1 MEIYKLL
8 DRFELLY
15 KHDERIADLR
25 RAYIDRDLAS
35 IFKLSD
41 CSEDLRKAIMEENWH
56 SIFRIIDNKR
66 IIGELEDL
74 RKAALEGNI
83 HSLFRLLP
91 GTDDVRKAVLDK
103 NIHSI
108 FRLIDNKDLKGV
120 VLNDN
125 YFDLW
130 RLLEQWKG
138 PNQFVYAFKT
148 LHKKEIAFDEDCF
161 SRGQLESKLWLVNEL
176 EKCSIATG
184 PLGTIFL
191 CAGWYATLAT
201 MLFDADID
209 LLKIRNFDSDPTTSH
224 IAEIFNKKWVTED
237 WRFKS
242 CCQDI
247 HEINFNDE
255 HCYKVFKG
263 NGDSELLYDSPDTII
278 NTSSEHINNFLQW
291 YNNIPDGKIVV
302 IQGNDYFE
310 IEEHVNCSKDLKE
323 FSNKSPMTTV
333 LYEGELQLPKYK
345 RFMKIGIK

>member
-1 MEIYKLL
+1 MDIFKLL
-8 DRFELLY
+8 DRFEVLY
-15 KHDERIADLR
+15 PDDERIADLR

-56 SIFRIIDNKR
+56 SIFRTIDNKR
-66 IIGELEDL
+66 IIGELDDL

-91 GTDDVRKAVLDK
+91 GTEDLKKAVVDK

-108 FRLIDNKDLKGV
+108 FRLTDNKDLKDV

-125 YFDLW
+125 YFALW
-130 RLLEQWKG
+130 RLLEQWNV
-138 PNQFVYAFKT
+138 PNQFVYAFRT
-148 LHKKEIAFDEDCF
+148 LLKEDILFDEDCF

-176 EKCSIATG
+176 KKIG
-184 PLGTIFL
+184 IDLGTVFI
-191 CAGWYATLAT
+191 CAGWYATLAV
-201 MLFDADID
+201 MLFESGLTLEKIRSFDID
-209 LLKIRNFDSDPTTSH
+209 ESTEK
-224 IAEIFNKKWVTED
+224 IAEIFNKHWVING
-237 WRFKS
+237 WKFKS
-242 CCQDI
+242 VVQDI
-247 HEINFNDE
+247 HDINFKE
-255 HCYKVFKG
+255 HCYIVAKSGGSDFERLW
-263 NGDSELLYDSPDTII
+263 DTPDTII
-278 NTSSEHINNFLQW
+278 NTSSEHINNFEQW
-291 YNNIPDGKIVV
+291 YNKIPDGKNVV

-323 FSNKSPMTTV
+323 FSDKSPMTTV